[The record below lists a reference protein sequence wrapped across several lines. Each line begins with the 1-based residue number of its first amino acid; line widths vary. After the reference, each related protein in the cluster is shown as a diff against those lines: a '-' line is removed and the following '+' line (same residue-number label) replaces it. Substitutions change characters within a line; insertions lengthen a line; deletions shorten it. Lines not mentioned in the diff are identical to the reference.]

1 MGVEHAEAMGTVRL
15 SLGHGITAQ
24 DVLQAVR
31 DLRQAFHATRT

>member
-15 SLGHGITAQ
+15 SLGYGVTAQ

-31 DLRQAFHATRT
+31 DLRRAFHAARA